1 MAFGSGFS
9 FWSFGLYVSPLE
21 NDFGWS
27 RAEVSLGFSFALL
40 VSGVLS
46 PLVGRWIDVRG
57 PRSSIIIGAVLASLT
72 YGLLAI
78 TDSLWQWYLFNAINA
93 VFRQMM
99 FFIPFQTL
107 VSRWFVARRGTALSI
122 LGVGFSL
129 GGFLVV
135 PLMQAVID
143 AWGWD
148 GSFIFSGAMTALIFI
163 PVGIFV
169 VRNSPEEAGLHPD
182 GREPVS
188 NPRVASVVVRK
199 ALTLTE
205 ALHTPLFW
213 LIALSLTLLFYG
225 MFGWTVHQIP
235 FWESHGISRET
246 GTLFLSIGAGAGIFF
261 RLAFGVTSDRLNRI
275 EYAGMAFTA
284 CLGLSMLTLLL
295 GTSWGNVGVYLALW
309 IVGASGGPLMEAML
323 LTRAFGLT
331 HFATI
336 LGTVVVIETLGQIT
350 SPAVAGALF
359 DLTGSYDLT
368 LVMFICTFSASFV
381 LFAVASRLPR
391 PVEVASS

>member
-1 MAFGSGFS
+1 
-9 FWSFGLYVSPLE
+9 
-21 NDFGWS
+21 
-27 RAEVSLGFSFALL
+27 
-40 VSGVLS
+40 
-46 PLVGRWIDVRG
+46 
-57 PRSSIIIGAVLASLT
+57 
-72 YGLLAI
+72 
-78 TDSLWQWYLFNAINA
+78 
-93 VFRQMM
+93 MM

-107 VSRWFVARRGTALSI
+107 VSRWFVVRRGMALSI

-135 PLMQAVID
+135 PLMQVVID
-143 AWGWD
+143 EFGWD
-148 GSFIFSGAMTALIFI
+148 GSFLFSGAMTALIFI

-169 VRNSPEEAGLHPD
+169 VRNSPAESGLHPD
-182 GREPVS
+182 GRPPVTTPGVTIAKRS
-188 NPRVASVVVRK
+188 
-199 ALTLTE
+199 ALTLTQ
-205 ALHTPLFW
+205 ALRTPLFW

-246 GTLFLSIGAGAGIFF
+246 GTFFLSLSAGVGIIF
-261 RLAFGVTSDRLNRI
+261 RLIFGFGSDRLARI
-275 EYAGMAFTA
+275 EYAGMVFTSMLA
-284 CLGLSMLTLLL
+284 LSMLTLLL
-295 GTSWGNVGVYLALW
+295 GTGWGNIGIYLALW

-350 SPAVAGALF
+350 SPAVAGALY

-381 LFAVASRLPR
+381 LFAIASRLPR
-391 PVEVASS
+391 PVEAVAE